1 MKFILGMILLV
12 IPFTAMSS
20 NPQIDSLLT
29 VLNGQ
34 ERDTNRVWTLV
45 ELAKGFKQES
55 QDQAVKY
62 AHLARDLSIELDFR
76 PGIFECDFQLGE
88 LLRLQRDIEGSL
100 KHGFE
105 AMEIAESL
113 GDVLKLATAYG
124 SIGNS
129 YMYNK
134 EYDLAREY
142 FQRSKDIYLKN
153 GEPGKVAYP
162 THNIATSYL
171 MQGEDKAA
179 LPYFQENLKYF
190 EEQANFMAMAAT
202 HNNIGRCFFGLERYD
217 EALESYQI
225 AYDLKKGANNAR
237 NLISTRQNIAE
248 VFVHQG
254 KYKQGEAILQGTLN
268 TADSLGLRVFKIDG
282 YDRLATSY
290 ARQGAYQKAYENML
304 LYAGLKDSIR
314 TERNDER
321 AEALR
326 KSIAF
331 KDQEI
336 EISELQLETDRKEA
350 QNKLQLAI
358 IWGAVLILALLIVL
372 IVFLVLS
379 NRSRKR
385 KNEELSRLNREKDG
399 LLGMVAHDLKAPLNS
414 TLGIIEVLKGQGMQD
429 SQEKLLEMA
438 GEACSKGVD
447 LIGDLL
453 ELNKLEGGGARPALS
468 RVDLNEILERKRET
482 FSAQAEQKKIGI
494 SIVEKSED
502 GQLET
507 APDYLDRILDNL
519 ISNAI
524 KFSPQGSEVKLA
536 LQRQANH
543 YLVSVSDQGPG
554 FTEEDR
560 QKMYASFQKLS
571 ARPTAGEH
579 STGLGLA
586 IVKSLVQKLDGE
598 IVLETAVGKGS
609 TFTIE
614 LPSLS

>member
-1 MKFILGMILLV
+1 MKRLLGLILLV
-12 IPFTAMSS
+12 IPVTAISS

-29 VLNGQ
+29 VLEGQ
-34 ERDTNRVWTLV
+34 ERDTNQVRTLL
-45 ELAKGFKQES
+45 ELAKGYKQES
-55 QDQAVKY
+55 QDLAIKY
-62 AHLARDLSIELDFR
+62 AHLGLDLSVEL
-76 PGIFECDFQLGE
+76 EFQKGAFSCSNLLSE
-88 LLRLQRDIEGSL
+88 LYRIQRDMEGSL
-100 KHGFE
+100 KYGFE
-105 AMEIAESL
+105 AMGFAESL
-113 GDVLKLATAYG
+113 GGGELLAIAYG
-124 SIGNS
+124 SIGNT
-129 YMYNK
+129 YMYNR
-134 EYDLAREY
+134 EYDLSREY
-142 FQRSKDIYLKN
+142 FQRVKDIYLN
-153 GEPGKVAYP
+153 RGESQKLSYP

-171 MQGEDKAA
+171 MQGEDSKA
-179 LPYFQENLKYF
+179 LPLFQENLAFF
-190 EEQANFMAMAAT
+190 EEQGNFMAMAAT
-202 HNNIGRCFFGLERYD
+202 HNNIGRCFFGLERYGD
-217 EALESYQI
+217 ALVSYQI

-248 VFVHQG
+248 VLIHQG
-254 KYKQGEAILQGTLN
+254 KYKQGEAILQATLH
-268 TADSLGLRVFKIDG
+268 TADSIGLRVFKIDG

-290 ARQGAYQKAYENML
+290 AKQGNYQKAYENVL

-314 TERNDER
+314 TEQNDDR
-321 AEALR
+321 TEALR

-336 EISELQLETDRKEA
+336 EISELQLETGRREA
-350 QNKLQLAI
+350 QNKFQLAI
-358 IWGAVLILALLIVL
+358 IWGAVIILALLIIL

-399 LLGMVAHDLKAPLNS
+399 LLGMVVHDLKAPLNS
-414 TLGIIEVLKGQGMQD
+414 TLGIIEVLQGQELQGAQSRLLGMA
-429 SQEKLLEMA
+429 E
-438 GEACSKGVD
+438 EACTKGVN

-453 ELNKLEGGGARPALS
+453 ELNKLEGGSAKLEVS
-468 RVDLNEILERKRET
+468 KVDLYAVLERKKET

-494 SIVEKSED
+494 SIVNGSRNGEL
-502 GQLET
+502 QT

-536 LQRQANH
+536 LQQQANH